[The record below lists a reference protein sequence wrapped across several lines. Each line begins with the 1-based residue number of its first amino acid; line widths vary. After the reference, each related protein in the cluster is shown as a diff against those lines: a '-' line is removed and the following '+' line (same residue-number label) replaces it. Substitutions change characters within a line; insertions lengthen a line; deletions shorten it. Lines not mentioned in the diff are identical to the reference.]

1 MLDILQELHDKYLP
15 VEKEDVDGEEIVTIL
30 ERLFFGGDQLTD
42 ERAVNCKD
50 ARSDGD
56 TSFERLEG
64 FISKVEDWH
73 AIRILYQV
81 RAENFLFLVKH

>member
-1 MLDILQELHDKYLP
+1 MIDILQELHDKYLP
-15 VEKEDVDGEEIVTIL
+15 VAKQTVEGEEVVSIL
-30 ERLFFGGDQLTD
+30 EHLFIGGDQLTD
-42 ERAVNCKD
+42 ERANNCKA

-56 TSFERLEG
+56 TEFERLEG

-81 RAENFLFLVKH
+81 R

>member
-1 MLDILQELHDKYLP
+1 MIDILQELHDKYLP
-15 VEKEDVDGEEIVTIL
+15 VDKQKVEGEEVVSIL
-30 ERLFFGGDQLTD
+30 EHLFIEEDQLTD
-42 ERAVNCKD
+42 ERANNCKA

-56 TSFERLEG
+56 TEFERLEG

-81 RAENFLFLVKH
+81 R

>member
-1 MLDILQELHDKYLP
+1 MIDILQELHDKYLP
-15 VEKEDVDGEEIVTIL
+15 VDKQTVEGEEVVSIL
-30 ERLFFGGDQLTD
+30 EHLFIRGDQLTD
-42 ERAVNCKD
+42 ERANNCKA

-56 TSFERLEG
+56 TEFERLEG

-81 RAENFLFLVKH
+81 R

>member
-1 MLDILQELHDKYLP
+1 MIDILQELHDKYLP
-15 VEKEDVDGEEIVTIL
+15 VDKQTVEGEEVVSIL
-30 ERLFFGGDQLTD
+30 EHLFIGDQLTD
-42 ERAVNCKD
+42 ERANNCEA

-56 TSFERLEG
+56 TEFERLEG

-81 RAENFLFLVKH
+81 R

>member
-1 MLDILQELHDKYLP
+1 MIDILQELHDKYLT
-15 VEKEDVDGEEIVTIL
+15 VNKQKVDGEEVVSIL
-30 ERLFFGGDQLTD
+30 EHLFIGGDQMTD
-42 ERAVNCKD
+42 ERANICKA

-56 TSFERLEG
+56 TKFERLEG

-81 RAENFLFLVKH
+81 R